1 MTISIAV
8 SARRVFTLAA
18 DLPAARAQFRNFR
31 QTLRYLPALRLVKTH
46 APDQYRILYSAAQ
59 AGVYRV
65 NLYSD
70 IQARFDEAEDTFYV
84 TPLNGFPAAASKAT
98 LVSLTGQ
105 GDYSSRLRLSTAGE
119 RTNAEYEVRIRA
131 TLPKPVGLKL
141 IPDAAVRLLIERVV
155 RRRVQEIADEFIR
168 RSAEALVAQRRNP
181 G

>member
-1 MTISIAV
+1 MAINIAV
-8 SARRVFTLAA
+8 SARRMFTLPA
-18 DLPAARAQFRNFR
+18 DLPAARTQFRDFR
-31 QTLRYLPALRLVKTH
+31 QTLRYLPDLRLVKTY
-46 APDQYRILYSAAQ
+46 APDWYRILYSAAQ

-84 TPLNGFPAAASKAT
+84 TPLNGFPAVASKAT
-98 LVSLTGQ
+98 LVSLTSQ
-105 GDYSSRLRLSTAGE
+105 GDYSSRLRLSAAGE

-141 IPDAAVRLLIERVV
+141 IPDPAVRLFIERVV
-155 RRRVQEIADEFIR
+155 RRRVQELADEFIR
-168 RSAEALVAQRRNP
+168 RSTAALHAQRPNP